1 MNWEFLI
8 QNKES
13 LLVSTD
19 TRNLPAGCVFFALHG
34 ANFDG
39 NKFAQQALEQ
49 GASLVVID
57 DPEVFSTLNP
67 QLSYTSSAS
76 DRSSKGEIRTFNSQH
91 SYTSSASD
99 RSSKGEIR
107 TLPSQLLLVEDTL
120 LALQDLARAWR
131 RHLGLPII
139 GVTGTNG
146 KTTTKELL
154 ATVLSTKYN
163 LHYTQGNLN
172 NQIGVPLTLLSLT
185 TAHELAIVEMGAS
198 HPGDIKE
205 LVDIAEPNYGLI
217 TNVGRAHLEGFGSFE
232 GVQRTKQEL
241 YDYLVAHQGTIFRN
255 TDNPYLAAMHSNA
268 AREFRSLGVQEFR
281 STSEPL
287 NRAASELSEPLN
299 RAASEL
305 SEPLNSKASE
315 PSEPLN
321 SDFVAYTTGVMPD
334 GTRLVG
340 AYNAENISAALCVGE
355 YFGVDREQGLAAIRQ
370 YVPTNNRSQA
380 MTTERNR
387 LIVDAYNANPTSMQ
401 AAISVFKGDTFIL
414 GAMRELGEYTHLEHQ
429 NVVNMLAERKADL
442 VFLVGEEYRLT
453 TSPYPIFDTV
463 DQLHAYL
470 EEHPLTDKHIL
481 LKGSRSTHIEQ
492 LLDIL

>member
-1 MNWEFLI
+1 MDWSFLI
-8 QNKES
+8 RNKES

-39 NKFAQQALEQ
+39 NKFAKQALEQ
-49 GASLVVID
+49 GASLAVID
-57 DPEVFSTLNP
+57 NPEYALP
-67 QLSYTSSAS
+67 QGTM
-76 DRSSKGEIRTFNSQH
+76 
-91 SYTSSASD
+91 
-99 RSSKGEIR
+99 
-107 TLPSQLLLVEDTL
+107 LVEDTL
-120 LALQDLARAWR
+120 LALQDLAREWR
-131 RHLGLPII
+131 RELGLPII
-139 GVTGTNG
+139 GITGTNG

-172 NQIGVPLTLLSLT
+172 NQIGVPLTLLQIT
-185 TAHELAIVEMGAS
+185 RAHELAIVEMGAS

-205 LVDIAEPNYGLI
+205 LVEIAEPNYGLI

-241 YDYLVAHQGTIFRN
+241 YDYLVAHNGTIFRN
-255 TDNPYLAAMHSNA
+255 TDNPFLMRMHENALASSPDRLIASSPISN
-268 AREFRSLGVQEFR
+268 S
-281 STSEPL
+281 SSERPIGGTPS
-287 NRAASELSEPLN
+287 NSHIVASDSRL
-299 RAASEL
+299 
-305 SEPLNSKASE
+305 
-315 PSEPLN
+315 
-321 SDFVAYTTGVMPD
+321 VAYTTGTMPD
-334 GTRLVG
+334 GTHLIG
-340 AYNAENISAALCVGE
+340 AYNAENVSAALCVGE

-380 MTTERNR
+380 MQTANNQ

-414 GAMRELGEYTHLEHQ
+414 GAMRELGDYTHLEHQ

-442 VFLVGEEYRLT
+442 VYLVGVEYRLT

-463 DQLHAYL
+463 EELRVYL
-470 EEHPLTDKHIL
+470 EEHPLKGRHIL
-481 LKGSRSTHIEQ
+481 LKGSRSTKMET
-492 LLDIL
+492 LLPIL

>member
-1 MNWEFLI
+1 MNWDFLI

-39 NKFAQQALEQ
+39 NRFALQALEQ
-49 GASLVVID
+49 GASLAVID
-57 DPEVFSTLNP
+57 DPEVYSQLSTLN
-67 QLSYTSSAS
+67 
-76 DRSSKGEIRTFNSQH
+76 
-91 SYTSSASD
+91 
-99 RSSKGEIR
+99 
-107 TLPSQLLLVEDTL
+107 SQLFLVEDTL

-139 GVTGTNG
+139 AVTGTNG

-154 ATVLSTKYN
+154 ASVLSTKYN

-172 NQIGVPLTLLSLT
+172 NQIGVPLTLLQIT
-185 TAHELAIVEMGAS
+185 RAHELAIVEMGAS

-205 LVDIAEPNYGLI
+205 LVEIAEPNYGLI

-241 YDYLVAHQGTIFRN
+241 YDYLVAHNGTIFRN
-255 TDNPYLAAMHSNA
+255 TDNPYLAAMHSKA
-268 AREFRSLGVQEFR
+268 VQEFR
-281 STSEPL
+281 SSGVLL
-287 NRAASELSEPLN
+287 NSSSAASEPTEPLH
-299 RAASEL
+299 
-305 SEPLNSKASE
+305 
-315 PSEPLN
+315 
-321 SDFVAYTTGVMPD
+321 SDFVAYTTGNMPD
-334 GTRLVG
+334 GTHLIG
-340 AYNAENISAALCVGE
+340 AYNAENVSAALCVGE
-355 YFGVDREQGLAAIRQ
+355 YFGVDREQGLAAIRR

-380 MTTERNR
+380 MQTANNQ

-414 GAMRELGEYTHLEHQ
+414 GAMRELGDYTHLEHQ

-442 VFLVGEEYRLT
+442 VYLVGEEYRLT

-463 DQLHAYL
+463 DELRVYL
-470 EEHPLTDKHIL
+470 EEHPLRGRNIL
-481 LKGSRSTHIEQ
+481 LKGSRSTRMET
-492 LLDIL
+492 LLPVL

>member
-1 MNWEFLI
+1 MDWSFLI
-8 QNKES
+8 RNKES

-39 NKFAQQALEQ
+39 NKFALQALEQ

-57 DPEVFSTLNP
+57 DPEVYNT
-67 QLSYTSSAS
+67 
-76 DRSSKGEIRTFNSQH
+76 H
-91 SYTSSASD
+91 SP
-99 RSSKGEIR
+99 
-107 TLPSQLLLVEDTL
+107 LPIAHRRILLVENTL

-131 RHLGLPII
+131 RELGLPII
-139 GVTGTNG
+139 GITGTNG

-172 NQIGVPLTLLSLT
+172 NQIGVPLTLLQIT
-185 TAHELAIVEMGAS
+185 RAHELAIVEMGAS

-205 LVDIAEPNYGLI
+205 LVEIAEPNCGLI

-255 TDNPYLAAMHSNA
+255 TDNPYLATMYQNA
-268 AREFRSLGVQEFR
+268 LQ
-281 STSEPL
+281 
-287 NRAASELSEPLN
+287 AAGDLQRNDLH
-299 RAASEL
+299 
-305 SEPLNSKASE
+305 
-315 PSEPLN
+315 
-321 SDFVAYTTGVMPD
+321 YTTGVMPD
-334 GTRLVG
+334 GTRLIG
-340 AYNAENISAALCVGE
+340 AYNAENVSAALCVGE
-355 YFGVDREQGLAAIRQ
+355 HFGVAREQGLEAIRQ
-370 YVPTNNRSQA
+370 YVPTNNRSQQMQTA
-380 MTTERNR
+380 NNR
-387 LIVDAYNANPTSMQ
+387 LVVDAYNANPTSMQ

-414 GAMRELGEYTHLEHQ
+414 GAMRELGDYTHLEHQ

-442 VFLVGEEYRLT
+442 VYLVGKEYRLT

-463 DQLHAYL
+463 EELHAYL
-470 EEHPLTDKHIL
+470 EQHPLKDRYIL
-481 LKGSRSTHIEQ
+481 LKGSRSTKMET
-492 LLDIL
+492 LLPIL

>member
-1 MNWEFLI
+1 MNWDFLI

-39 NKFAQQALEQ
+39 NRFAHQALEQ
-49 GASLVVID
+49 GASLAIID
-57 DPEVFSTLNP
+57 DPEV
-67 QLSYTSSAS
+67 YIAH
-76 DRSSKGEIRTFNSQH
+76 SQSPIAH
-91 SYTSSASD
+91 S
-99 RSSKGEIR
+99 
-107 TLPSQLLLVEDTL
+107 LLLVEDTL

-131 RHLGLPII
+131 RELGLPII

-154 ATVLSTKYN
+154 ATVLSTKYH

-172 NQIGVPLTLLSLT
+172 NQIGVPLTLLQIT
-185 TAHELAIVEMGAS
+185 RAHEMAIVEMGAS

-205 LVDIAEPNYGLI
+205 LVEIAEPNYGLI

-232 GVQRTKQEL
+232 GVQQTKKEL
-241 YDYLVAHQGTIFRN
+241 YDYLRANNGFIFRN
-255 TDNPYLAAMHSNA
+255 IDNPYLAQMAGD
-268 AREFRSLGVQEFR
+268 LQ
-281 STSEPL
+281 T
-287 NRAASELSEPLN
+287 
-299 RAASEL
+299 
-305 SEPLNSKASE
+305 
-315 PSEPLN
+315 
-321 SDFVAYTTGVMPD
+321 VAYTTGTMPD
-334 GTRLVG
+334 GPHLIG
-340 AYNAENISAALCVGE
+340 AYNAENVSAALCVGE
-355 YFGVDREQGLAAIRQ
+355 YFGVDREQGLAAIRR

-380 MTTERNR
+380 MQTANNQ

-414 GAMRELGEYTHLEHQ
+414 GAMRELGDYTHLEHQ

-442 VFLVGEEYRLT
+442 VYLVGEEYRLT

-463 DQLHAYL
+463 EELRVYL
-470 EEHPLTDKHIL
+470 EEHPLRDRYIL
-481 LKGSRSTHIEQ
+481 LKGSRSTKMET
-492 LLDIL
+492 LLPIL